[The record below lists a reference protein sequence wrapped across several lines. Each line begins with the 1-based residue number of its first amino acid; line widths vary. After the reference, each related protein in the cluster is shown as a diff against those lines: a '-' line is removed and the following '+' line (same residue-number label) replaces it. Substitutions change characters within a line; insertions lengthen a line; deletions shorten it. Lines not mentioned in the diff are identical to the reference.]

1 MMDKATEM
9 MQQAGAAAEDQLPST
24 PSLDSANVVVSWG
37 NRAPTF
43 VVSDGGKKSVLRD
56 YSTGILQSVVL
67 LAVGVVGT
75 VGGAAWLLGL
85 V

>member
-1 MMDKATEM
+1 
-9 MQQAGAAAEDQLPST
+9 MQQAGDAASEALPST

-56 YSTGILQSVVL
+56 YSTGIAEYVL
-67 LAVGVVGT
+67 LTVVGVAASL
-75 VGGAAWLLGL
+75 GGVAWLLGL